1 MTAFGAAFDNIRLIR
16 KKIQIEQATLLQSSS
31 RVERD
36 AALAR
41 IADLSDNLIRAVS
54 DFADL
59 GYEAR
64 VAAMIAQSDD

>member
-16 KKIQIEQATLLQSSS
+16 KKITIEQETLGQCGSGA
-31 RVERD
+31 ERD

-41 IADLSDNLIRAVS
+41 LAGLSEDLIRAVI

-59 GYEAR
+59 GFEAR
-64 VAAMIAQSDD
+64 VAAMIAQSHD

>member
-16 KKIQIEQATLLQSSS
+16 KNIPIEQATLLQSSS
-31 RVERD
+31 LVERD

-41 IADLSDNLIRAVS
+41 IAVLSDNLIRAVS

-59 GYEAR
+59 GYEVR